1 MPETLRISLAQP
13 VLTLHVVEGPAGGA
27 VPNRPAPLHRDDAE
41 PARTQPLEQLN
52 DLEPKK
58 RELAQLC
65 ETVNGVVTKL
75 EQLCQQ
81 TISDSHGDIAR
92 LAVEIARK
100 IVACEIG
107 KGNYDIAA
115 IVKEALKRAPTRQDI
130 VVRMNPKDAML
141 CLQLQQE
148 NPDSPLAGLKF
159 EADPNISPANCLIET
174 PKGTV
179 RSFIDEGLERIR
191 EALEKSQ

>member
-13 VLTLHVVEGPAGGA
+13 VSTLRVVDGPSGA
-27 VPNRPAPLHRDDAE
+27 AVANRPAPLRHDDAE
-41 PARTQPLEQLN
+41 AAQTQPPKQPD
-52 DLEPKK
+52 DLEPQKK
-58 RELAQLC
+58 QLAQLC

-75 EQLCQQ
+75 EQLYQQ
-81 TISDSHGDIAR
+81 TISDSHGDIAQ

-107 KGNYDIAA
+107 RGNYDIAA
-115 IVKEALKRAPTRQDI
+115 IVEEALKRAPTHQDI
-130 VVRMNPKDAML
+130 VVRMDPRDATL
-141 CLQLQQE
+141 CQKLQQE
-148 NPDSPLAGLKF
+148 NPDSPLARLRF
-159 EADPNISPANCLIET
+159 EADPNIAPANCLLET
-174 PKGTV
+174 PKGIV